1 MKALDY
7 EEAAPYAEYG
17 LGSVYLALG
26 EEQAALNRF
35 AEAKTLLEA
44 FPAAVSG
51 ELRYRINY
59 NTGVV
64 LFSEGNFSAAADSFR
79 DALRA
84 DSGKLE
90 AKRNL
95 ELSIRSFTREN
106 RFIGG
111 DGGESESESKTALFE
126 YVRQKELNHWKSRE
140 WPQEEDTQGLDY

>member
-1 MKALDY
+1 MKALEY

-17 LGSVYLALG
+17 IGSVYLALG
-26 EEQAALNRF
+26 EDQAALNRF
-35 AEAKTLLEA
+35 AEAKTLIEA

-64 LFSEGNFSAAADSFR
+64 LFSEGNFPAAADSFR

-84 DSGKLE
+84 DSGKVE

-95 ELSIRSFTREN
+95 ELSIRSLSREN
-106 RFIGG
+106 RSTGG
-111 DGGESESESKTALFE
+111 DGGETESTATLFE
-126 YVRQKELNHWKSRE
+126 YIRQKELNHWKSRE
-140 WPQEEDTQGLDY
+140 WPEEEDTGGPDY